1 MKAPQFWWAS
11 RPTTVARLLAP
22 VGLVYGSVTA
32 RRMRRSGERLDVPV
46 VCVGNLVAGGA
57 GKTPTAMALA
67 GLVRRLGRDPAFVSR
82 GYGRGVSASAT
93 DVLQVDPAR
102 HTAVEAGDEPL
113 LLAGVAP
120 TFVATDRRAA
130 GLRAAA
136 AGAGLVILDDGLQ
149 NPSLHK
155 DFTLAIVDGATGFGN
170 GLCVPAGPLRAPLE
184 AQWPRVS
191 AVCLVGAGEPGQ
203 KAAAVARARGIP
215 VWTAHLAPDRTAVE
229 RLRGRPL
236 YAFAGIGHP
245 TKFFNTLTAQRL
257 QVVATRS
264 FPDHHRYA
272 ATDLTA
278 MAQEARRRD
287 ALLVTTEKDRVRLP
301 SDFAVQAL
309 PVQLVF
315 DDEAAVVAALA
326 GLLSPARAT

>member
-1 MKAPQFWWAS
+1 M
-11 RPTTVARLLAP
+11 L
-22 VGLVYGSVTA
+22 
-32 RRMRRSGERLDVPV
+32 
-46 VCVGNLVAGGA
+46 CVGNLVAGGA

-67 GLVRRLGRDPAFVSR
+67 GLVRRLGPRPRLRVPRLRSR
-82 GYGRGVSASAT
+82 RVRIGHR
-93 DVLQVDPAR
+93 VLQVDPAR
-102 HTAVEAGDEPL
+102 HTAAEAGDEPL

-155 DFTLAIVDGATGFGN
+155 DFTLAVVDGATGFGN

-245 TKFFNTLTAQRL
+245 AKFFDTLTAQRL

-309 PVQLVF
+309 PVRLVF
-315 DDEAAVVAALA
+315 DDEAAVVAAARRPAQPCASDVRRCILA
-326 GLLSPARAT
+326 CGDA